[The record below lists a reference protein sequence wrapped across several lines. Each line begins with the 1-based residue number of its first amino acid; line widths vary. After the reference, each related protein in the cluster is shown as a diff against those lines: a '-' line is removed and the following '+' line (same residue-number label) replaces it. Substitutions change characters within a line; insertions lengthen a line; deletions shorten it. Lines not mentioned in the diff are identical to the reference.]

1 MLISVLIYFLLA
13 FQVFLLFLLV
23 ILISIIGYSV
33 MSVPWVPTL
42 APLGR
47 LMFKLAELKPGET
60 VVDFG
65 CGDASLLTLAATEF
79 GAKGIGY
86 EHEPFLRQYAR
97 WRTRRL
103 KVADRVEVRG
113 DNFFKAKLPPADVIA
128 TYLFAETQA
137 KLEPRLREAYPKGT
151 RVVTRTFPY
160 PTLEL
165 IKKEV
170 IGKETFYLYRI

>member
-1 MLISVLIYFLLA
+1 MIVTVLIYLLLA
-13 FQVFLLFLLV
+13 FQVLLLFLVV
-23 ILISIIGYSV
+23 IIISILGYSV
-33 MSVPWVPTL
+33 TSVPWVPTL
-42 APLGR
+42 PNVGR
-47 LMFKLAELKPGET
+47 IMFKLVELKPGET

-79 GAKGIGY
+79 GAKGIGF
-86 EHEPFLRQYAR
+86 EHEPFLRLYAR
-97 WRTRRL
+97 WRTRHL
-103 KVADRVEVRG
+103 KVADRVEIRKG
-113 DNFFKAKLPPADVIA
+113 NFFKVKLPPADVIA

-170 IGKETFYLYRI
+170 VGKETFYLYKI